1 MARRRSSSSIAATPP
16 IFPAYLLSS
25 FNFVLHHRKS
35 TAPTSPTVSAAA
47 SSSSSSPTSA
57 PASSPASSPA
67 TIPSG
72 SRRHSTPV
80 DKHPL
85 SRRLSRAAPDTLRC
99 RFCSTDLA
107 FTAQIISK
115 GFTGRFGHAYL
126 VAPGPAQSSTTE
138 DEQPSLLNIRIG
150 RSEDRQLVTGWHTV
164 ADIFCA
170 TCACN
175 LGWKYVDAQE
185 PSQTYKVGKYILEM
199 ERVVKHRSWDDVA
212 VRDLDLFEREKEE
225 KEKKAEAEA
234 RGHDESDKGDDGDSD
249 EIVFDSSD
257 EEECEDIF
265 SGTWNTATV
274 AKRRSQAV
282 ARSISLVL

>member
-1 MARRRSSSSIAATPP
+1 MARRRSSTSIAATPP
-16 IFPAYLLSS
+16 IFPAFLLSS

-35 TAPTSPTVSAAA
+35 TAPTSPTASTAA
-47 SSSSSSPTSA
+47 SSSSSSPTSS
-57 PASSPASSPA
+57 PASSPASSLT

-72 SRRHSTPV
+72 SRRHSSPV

-99 RFCSTDLA
+99 RSCSTDLA

-115 GFTGRFGHAYL
+115 GFTGRYGHAYL
-126 VAPGPAQSSTTE
+126 VAPGPAQSPATE
-138 DEQPSLLNIRIG
+138 DADAQPSLLNIRIG

-164 ADIFCA
+164 ADICCA

-185 PSQTYKVGKYILEM
+185 ASQTYKVGKYILEM

-212 VRDLDLFEREKEE
+212 VRDLSLLEREKGEEE
-225 KEKKAEAEA
+225 KEVEA
-234 RGHDESDKGDDGDSD
+234 RGHDEGDEGDSD

-265 SGTWNTATV
+265 SGTWNAAAV

>member
-1 MARRRSSSSIAATPP
+1 MARRRSSTSIVATPP

-35 TAPTSPTVSAAA
+35 TAPLSSTASAAA
-47 SSSSSSPTSA
+47 SSSSSSPTSS
-57 PASSPASSPA
+57 PASSPASFPASSPA

-72 SRRHSTPV
+72 SHRHSTPV

-85 SRRLSRAAPDTLRC
+85 SRRVSRAAPDTLRC
-99 RFCSTDLA
+99 RSCSTDLA

-115 GFTGRFGHAYL
+115 GFTGRYGHACL
-126 VAPGPAQSSTTE
+126 VAPEPAQSPATE
-138 DEQPSLLNIRIG
+138 DAQPSLLNIRIG

-164 ADIFCA
+164 ADICCA

-185 PSQTYKVGKYILEM
+185 ASQTYKVGKYILEM
-199 ERVVKHRSWDDVA
+199 ERVVKHRNWDDVA
-212 VRDLDLFEREKEE
+212 VRDLGIFEREKGEEE
-225 KEKKAEAEA
+225 KEVEA
-234 RGHDESDKGDDGDSD
+234 RGHDEGDDGDSD

-265 SGTWNTATV
+265 SGTWNATAV

>member
-1 MARRRSSSSIAATPP
+1 MARRRSSTSIAATPP

-25 FNFVLHHRKS
+25 VNFVLHHRKS
-35 TAPTSPTVSAAA
+35 TAPTSPTASAA
-47 SSSSSSPTSA
+47 SSSSSSPT
-57 PASSPASSPA
+57 SSPASSPA
-67 TIPSG
+67 TIPSS

-85 SRRLSRAAPDTLRC
+85 SRCLSRAAPDTLRC
-99 RFCSTDLA
+99 RSCSTDLA
-107 FTAQIISK
+107 FTVQIISK
-115 GFTGRFGHAYL
+115 SFTGRYGHAYL
-126 VAPGPAQSSTTE
+126 VVPGPAQSSAAE

-150 RSEDRQLVTGWHTV
+150 CSEDRQLVTGWHTV

-199 ERVVKHRSWDDVA
+199 KRVVKHCSWDDVA
-212 VRDLDLFEREKEE
+212 VRDLGILEREKEV
-225 KEKKAEAEA
+225 EA
-234 RGHDESDKGDDGDSD
+234 RGHDESNDGDSD

-257 EEECEDIF
+257 EEECVDIF
-265 SGTWNTATV
+265 SGTWSAATV

-282 ARSISLVL
+282 ARSISLIL

>member
-1 MARRRSSSSIAATPP
+1 MARRRSSTSIAATPP

-35 TAPTSPTVSAAA
+35 TAPLSSTASAAA
-47 SSSSSSPTSA
+47 SSSSSSPTSS
-57 PASSPASSPA
+57 PASSPAFSPA

-72 SRRHSTPV
+72 SHRHSTPV
-80 DKHPL
+80 DKHSL
-85 SRRLSRAAPDTLRC
+85 SRRVSRAAPDTLRC
-99 RFCSTDLA
+99 RSCSTDLA

-115 GFTGRFGHAYL
+115 GFTGRYGHACL
-126 VAPGPAQSSTTE
+126 VAPGPAQSPATE
-138 DEQPSLLNIRIG
+138 GAQPSLLNIRIG

-164 ADIFCA
+164 ADICCA

-185 PSQTYKVGKYILEM
+185 ASQTYKVGKYILEM

-212 VRDLDLFEREKEE
+212 VRDLGLFEREKE
-225 KEKKAEAEA
+225 AES
-234 RGHDESDKGDDGDSD
+234 RGHDEGDDGDSD

-265 SGTWNTATV
+265 SGTWNAAVV

>member
-1 MARRRSSSSIAATPP
+1 MARRRTSTSIAATPP

-35 TAPTSPTVSAAA
+35 IAPTSPTASAA
-47 SSSSSSPTSA
+47 SSSSSSPTS
-57 PASSPASSPA
+57 SPASSSASPPA

-72 SRRHSTPV
+72 SRRHSTPI

-85 SRRLSRAAPDTLRC
+85 SRGLSRVAPDTLRC
-99 RFCSTDLA
+99 RSCSTDLA

-115 GFTGRFGHAYL
+115 GFTGRYGHAYL
-126 VAPGPAQSSTTE
+126 VAPGPAQSSAIE
-138 DEQPSLLNIRIG
+138 DAQPSLLNIRVG

-164 ADIFCA
+164 ADIFCSM
-170 TCACN
+170 CACN

-185 PSQTYKVGKYILEM
+185 SSQMYKVGKYILEM

-212 VRDLDLFEREKEE
+212 VRDLGLFEREMGEEE
-225 KEKKAEAEA
+225 KEKEVDA
-234 RGHDESDKGDDGDSD
+234 RGHDEGDDGDSD

-265 SGTWNTATV
+265 SGTWNAATV

>member
-1 MARRRSSSSIAATPP
+1 MARRRSSTSIAATPP

-35 TAPTSPTVSAAA
+35 IAPTSPTASST
-47 SSSSSSPTSA
+47 SSSSSSPTSS
-57 PASSPASSPA
+57 PASSSASSPA

-72 SRRHSTPV
+72 SRRHST
-80 DKHPL
+80 L
-85 SRRLSRAAPDTLRC
+85 SRRLSRVAPDTLRC
-99 RFCSTDLA
+99 RSCSTDLA

-115 GFTGRFGHAYL
+115 GFTGRYGHAYL
-126 VAPGPAQSSTTE
+126 VAPGPAQSSATE
-138 DEQPSLLNIRIG
+138 DAQPSLLNIRVG

-185 PSQTYKVGKYILEM
+185 PSQMYKVGKYILEM

-212 VRDLDLFEREKEE
+212 VRDLDLFEREKGEEEKGKE
-225 KEKKAEAEA
+225 KEKEVEA
-234 RGHDESDKGDDGDSD
+234 RGHDESDDGDSD

-265 SGTWNTATV
+265 LGTWNAATV